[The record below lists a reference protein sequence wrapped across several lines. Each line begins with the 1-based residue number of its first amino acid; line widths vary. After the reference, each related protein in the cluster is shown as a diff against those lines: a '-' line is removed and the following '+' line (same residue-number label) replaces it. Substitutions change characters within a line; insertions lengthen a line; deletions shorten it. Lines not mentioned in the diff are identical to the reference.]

1 MRVWNDLSR
10 QFSRLRKL
18 RHYGDTARYSKN
30 IMSSYV
36 QNEQSTTSGV
46 PGATDAL
53 PVHTLFPIP
62 AMTPPAGP
70 GRTLTL
76 FRGASWLIANSRLG
90 NADWRVVAATA
101 LTDTHA
107 VMNAL
112 GHPTLYVMMLLL
124 LVPAPTRSRVVELGC
139 VAVQRVY
146 EDLCAALSR
155 IGGGGGTAAAVVPSV
170 VPATLAILPAVLAL
184 PEAVPDALP
193 EAVPDALPAPPEA
206 ALDALPA
213 TPEAV
218 PDALPAPLEALLP
231 VVVPKDD
238 SSSAEAGNPAVDP
251 PSAVTSMDDSET
263 LAPTAPR
270 VDRKRRSDAAL
281 TPHSKRNQP
290 SVGGTRRETRSCSKK
305 LETAP
310 E

>member
-170 VPATLAILPAVLAL
+170 VPATLAILPAP
-184 PEAVPDALP
+184 PEAAPDALP
-193 EAVPDALPAPPEA
+193 APPDALPAPPEVVPDALPAPP
-206 ALDALPA
+206 
-213 TPEAV
+213 
-218 PDALPAPLEALLP
+218 EALLP

-251 PSAVTSMDDSET
+251 PSADTSMDDSET